1 MDSLCWRGL
10 QHLDPDLVFHSDE
23 SDDGIGSRHWSL
35 RYQWNASALSCT
47 VFDTMIAICPPGHH
61 HHAFVTLLNE
71 QFEDMECCFSP
82 SPFHTI
88 FPTPQKAQLQSSLM
102 RDYKRYYQPTSQ
114 PLFQN
119 CHHNSIHST
128 IFHGNFGWI
137 RRTTSQTVQSNCT
150 KLCEP
155 VVKELFKFL
164 WPGRSLHSF
173 VTTCAHFCKWPNF
186 PSSSSAGFSHHKRK
200 SHT

>member
-61 HHAFVTLLNE
+61 PHAFVTLLNE

-128 IFHGNFGWI
+128 IFTGTLVESGGQPRKRFNQI
-137 RRTTSQTVQSNCT
+137 V
-150 KLCEP
+150 
-155 VVKELFKFL
+155 
-164 WPGRSLHSF
+164 
-173 VTTCAHFCKWPNF
+173 PNF
-186 PSSSSAGFSHHKRK
+186 VNQLSKNFLNFCDQEDHYIAL
-200 SHT
+200 